1 MQKDLSET
9 EMAKARE
16 EIEKLFSKAQDRLVL
31 QASDLSLETIAN
43 MVESE
48 AIDLEPQFQ
57 RRQRWD
63 KTQQSSLIESFLL
76 NVPVPP
82 VYLAE
87 DDYGNYSV
95 IDGKQR
101 ITSIHTFMKNELK
114 LTGLEAFDLIE
125 GFLFED
131 IPAPLQNALRV
142 RPYLRVI
149 TLLRQSDPELK
160 YEVFSRL
167 NKGGEQLEPQE
178 IRNVAYRGDLND
190 MIYELAENDFLRKQ
204 LKIRNEKSPAYQ
216 KMADA
221 EMVLR
226 FLMLREEWDNF
237 SGSYRQSMDDFMLEH
252 RNDTTEQL
260 GGYRESFE
268 GSLEACEEIWRHRA
282 FKRPEGGGWRNQM
295 LTGMYDAQMIACA
308 RSSDD
313 VILQAIDKS
322 SEVIAM
328 TRSLFEQDED
338 FEMAVRRATNTPQRV
353 EYRIEK
359 IYELLHSV

>member
-1 MQKDLSET
+1 MDRI
-9 EMAKARE
+9 RE
-16 EIEKLFSKAQDRLVL
+16 KIEKQFSKAQDRLVL

-43 MVESE
+43 MVEMK

-101 ITSIHTFMKNELK
+101 ITSIHTFIGNNLK
-114 LTGLEAFDLIE
+114 LSGLEAFDLIE
-125 GFLFED
+125 GFFFKDLPD
-131 IPAPLQNALRV
+131 SLQNALRV

-178 IRNVAYRGDLND
+178 IRNVAYRGRLNE
-190 MIYELAENDFLRKQ
+190 MIYDLAENKFLRNQ

-216 KMADA
+216 KMRDA

-226 FLMLREEWDNF
+226 FFMLLQEWDRF
-237 SGSYRQSMDDFMLEH
+237 TGSYRQSMDDFMLEH
-252 RNDTTEQL
+252 RSDSEKQL
-260 GGYRESFE
+260 GAYRERFE
-268 GSLEACEEIWRHRA
+268 KSINACKEIWQYRA
-282 FKRPEGGGWRNQM
+282 FKRPEGGSWRNQM

-308 RSSDD
+308 MSDEETVGKAIRKRGR
-313 VILQAIDKS
+313 VI
-322 SEVIAM
+322 EM
-328 TRSLFEQDED
+328 TKQLFLEDEN
-338 FEMAVRRATNTPQRV
+338 FEMSVRRATNNPQRV
-353 EYRIEK
+353 EYRIDK
-359 IYELLHSV
+359 IYKLLKSV